1 MRLLLDTHAL
11 LFWVYEPARLGSAA
25 LRALADRENSVF
37 WSVASSWEVA
47 IKVGLGKL
55 ELDGPPSEVIP
66 TELLRHGF
74 TLLPIDH
81 RHVLSVADLPRHHG
95 DPFDRLL
102 VAQAQAEGL
111 LLVTA
116 DSRLAQYGVQV
127 LW

>member
-11 LFWVYEPARLGSAA
+11 LFWVYEPTRLGAAA
-25 LRALADRENSVF
+25 LRALTDRDNQVF

-55 ELDGPPSEVIP
+55 ELDGPVSEVIP
-66 TELLRHGF
+66 SELLRHGF

-81 RHVLSVADLPRHHG
+81 AHVLAVSKLPQHHG

-111 LLVTA
+111 SLLTA
-116 DSRLAQYGVQV
+116 DSRLAPYGVAIV
-127 LW
+127 W

>member
-1 MRLLLDTHAL
+1 MRLLLDTHTL
-11 LFWVYEPARLGSAA
+11 LFWVYEPARLGTRA
-25 LRALADRENSVF
+25 LRALADRDNSIA

-55 ELDGPPSEVIP
+55 ELDGPVSEVIP
-66 TELLRHGF
+66 SELLRYGF

-81 RHVLSVADLPRHHG
+81 AHVLAVSDLPRHHG

-102 VAQAQAEGL
+102 VAQARAEGL
-111 LLVTA
+111 TLVTA
-116 DSRLAQYGVQV
+116 DNRIAAYDVPI

>member
-1 MRLLLDTHAL
+1 MKLLLDTHAL
-11 LFWVYEPARLGSAA
+11 LFWIYEPSRLGAGA
-25 LRALADRENSVF
+25 LRALADRDNQVF

-55 ELDGPPSEVIP
+55 HLDGPVSEVIP
-66 TELLRHGF
+66 SELLRHGF

-81 RHVLSVADLPRHHG
+81 AHVLAVSDLPPHHG

-111 LLVTA
+111 ALVSYDA
-116 DSRLAQYGVQV
+116 KLAPYGVAMV
-127 LW
+127 W

>member
-11 LFWVYEPARLGSAA
+11 LFWVYEPSRLGTAA
-25 LRALADRENSVF
+25 LRALADRDNQVF

-55 ELDGPPSEVIP
+55 ELDGPVSEVIP
-66 TELLRHGF
+66 SELLRHGF

-81 RHVLSVADLPRHHG
+81 AHVLAVSELPRHHG

-102 VAQAQAEGL
+102 VAQARAEGL
-111 LLVTA
+111 TVVTSDGRIA
-116 DSRLAQYGVQV
+116 AYDVV
-127 LW
+127 TLW

>member
-1 MRLLLDTHAL
+1 MKLLLDTHAL
-11 LFWVYEPARLGSAA
+11 LFWVYEPTRLGTAA
-25 LRALADRENSVF
+25 LRALAERDNQVF

-55 ELDGPPSEVIP
+55 ELDGPVAEVIP
-66 TELLRHGF
+66 SELLRNGF

-81 RHVLSVADLPRHHG
+81 AHVLAVSKLPRHHG

-111 LLVTA
+111 SLVSA
-116 DSRLAQYGVQV
+116 DSRFASYDVAIV
-127 LW
+127 W

>member
-11 LFWVYEPARLGSAA
+11 LFWVYEPDRLGAAA
-25 LRALADRENSVF
+25 LRAIADRGNAVH

-55 ELDGPPSEVIP
+55 DLGAPIDEVLP
-66 TELLRHGF
+66 AELLRHGIA
-74 TLLPIDH
+74 LLPVEH
-81 RHVLSVADLPRHHG
+81 AHVLAVASLPHHHG

-102 VAQAQAEGL
+102 VAQARSEGL
-111 LLVTA
+111 TLVTRDA
-116 DSRLAQYGVQV
+116 RLAAYAVPV